1 MERFGDCL
9 RKRVMGSSFK
19 ENVARPGPTDLQAQ
33 ELEHRRLFHATE
45 DMTRMPRTVT
55 SGSAYTVNRIC
66 NLKISA
72 LVQASRD
79 SCPPS
84 DTATSLPSLRRAR

>member
-1 MERFGDCL
+1 MKRPGSRGTFIKNGHALSTDALMGRFGDCL

-55 SGSAYTVNRIC
+55 SGSAYTVNR
-66 NLKISA
+66 
-72 LVQASRD
+72 
-79 SCPPS
+79 
-84 DTATSLPSLRRAR
+84 TSTVI